1 MMLIVKP
8 LKIDVTMN
16 AQYKESM
23 LGLAKE
29 DSRISLVRRLQE
41 IFALRL
47 DAIKF
52 NNETLSG
59 NYIHITK
66 YYGSALFSL
75 SFGLEETSANL
86 YDVKSGKEIVD
97 SYGVLFNILDE
108 IPIRTMR
115 VNVSRH
121 FETEGD
127 LGSYL
132 RSLNPHVPKRFETL
146 LKGRGAFYHLRI
158 PENNLSI
165 FLTIVNS
172 LLVAKGLFLGIEYYF
187 DPYAFNFDDVSGLVT
202 KNDEFILEELELK
215 IKTEA

>member
-1 MMLIVKP
+1 MMLNVKP
-8 LKIDVTMN
+8 FKTDVIMH

-41 IFALRL
+41 AFGLRL

-52 NNETLSG
+52 NNETISG

-66 YYGSALFSL
+66 SYGSALFAL

-86 YDVKSGKEIVD
+86 YDVKSGQQIVD
-97 SYGVLFNILDE
+97 SYGVLFKILDE

-132 RSLNPHVPKRFETL
+132 KSVSYTHLTL
-146 LKGRGAFYHLRI
+146 
-158 PENNLSI
+158 P
-165 FLTIVNS
+165 TT
-172 LLVAKGLFLGIEYYF
+172 
-187 DPYAFNFDDVSGLVT
+187 PYV
-202 KNDEFILEELELK
+202 
-215 IKTEA
+215 

>member
-1 MMLIVKP
+1 MMLNVKP
-8 LKIDVTMN
+8 FKTDVIMH

-41 IFALRL
+41 AFGLRL

-52 NNETLSG
+52 NNETISG

-66 YYGSALFSL
+66 SYGSALFAL

-86 YDVKSGKEIVD
+86 YDVESGQQIVD
-97 SYGVLFNILDE
+97 SYGVLFKILDE

-132 RSLNPHVPKRFETL
+132 KSLNPQVPKGFETL
-146 LKGRGAFYHLRI
+146 LTGRGAFYNLRI
-158 PENNLSI
+158 PEQNLNI

-172 LLVAKGLFLGIEYYF
+172 LLVAKGLFLGIDYYF
-187 DPYAFNFDDVSGLVT
+187 DSYALDFDGISGLVT
-202 KNDEFILEELELK
+202 KNDEFILKELELK
-215 IKTEA
+215 IKTEV